1 MGLPTVGTAI
11 YGLTDAVADGDTGIL
26 VPPRDA
32 RALEGA
38 LRRLLDHPDERARM
52 GAAARRRCFER
63 FETSRVNAQ
72 VAAEYLR
79 ILRKKCLI

>member
-1 MGLPTVGTAI
+1 MQQFQINPKKGRQEWL
-11 YGLTDAVADGDTGIL
+11 
-26 VPPRDA
+26 
-32 RALEGA
+32 
-38 LRRLLDHPDERARM
+38 ARM

-79 ILRKKCLI
+79 ILKKKCLI